1 MQDVRELVPQDSE
14 TDDKDDRDERHAYEI
29 VDEIVALPHV
39 EGTNDSR
46 AASLP
51 RTGDPDL
58 DETLRAPLDAELAR
72 RRHVAEQRG

>member
-1 MQDVRELVPQDSE
+1 MQDVRELVPQDGE
-14 TDDKDDRDERHAYEI
+14 TDDEDDRDERDAYEI
-29 VDEIVALPHV
+29 VGELFVSLHI